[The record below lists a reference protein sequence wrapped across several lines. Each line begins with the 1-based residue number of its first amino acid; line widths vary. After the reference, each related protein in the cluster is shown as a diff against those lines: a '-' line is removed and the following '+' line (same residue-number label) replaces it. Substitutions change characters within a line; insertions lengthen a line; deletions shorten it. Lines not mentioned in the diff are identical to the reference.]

1 MERTTYYIGLLY
13 ILEWTHLAF
22 TSRPTVALI
31 KIWVKLQYSAKYQ
44 NKMVYCSYYLAAL
57 IIVNHWEYYH
67 SIMKTTLSYYK
78 NAHKLIRNSNCV
90 SNFNWGCFMLFIF
103 NDVNTLTLI
112 HNSLTA
118 NEEHLELAWGRPHR
132 SSTGVWGSQ
141 RCAPASTKGLQIDA
155 PELGKQKEAI
165 DWLCSP
171 SSCDPLADLKVRCD
185 LHD

>member
-1 MERTTYYIGLLY
+1 MQARCSGHPDMRQRSASRSRRAADRVPIELCSPARAAPLRAPDHLLMRAALLCWPMERTTYYILY

-22 TSRPTVALI
+22 TSTVALI
-31 KIWVKLQYSAKYQ
+31 KIWVKLQYSAKCQ
-44 NKMVYCSYYLAAL
+44 NKMVYCSYYLVAL

-112 HNSLTA
+112 HN
-118 NEEHLELAWGRPHR
+118 NCE
-132 SSTGVWGSQ
+132 
-141 RCAPASTKGLQIDA
+141 
-155 PELGKQKEAI
+155 
-165 DWLCSP
+165 
-171 SSCDPLADLKVRCD
+171 
-185 LHD
+185 